1 MPRFSGLSAL
11 FLSCLLLAAASARAE
26 ITIALSG
33 PMSGR
38 LALLG
43 EQMKRGAE
51 LAVAD
56 LNAAGGVNGE
66 KVNLIIGDDECN
78 AEKAGAVANDLVGKG
93 AIFVVGHL
101 CSGASI
107 AAAPIYAKKQII
119 MISPGSAHPA
129 LTEDVKK
136 NDWTTIFRICG
147 RDDAQGTIV
156 GEFIAKQYKGKRFA
170 IVHDESDYGRAL
182 AEQARETVRKFG
194 MEETVFVGYQAG
206 NAQLGE
212 IITKLKANAVEAVFI
227 AGFVQDGAALI
238 KQAHEQEYRPQFMG
252 PDAMIGEEFW
262 KVAGKAGEG
271 TLVTFQFDPRRKPE
285 SKGLVEK
292 ALKAKL
298 PIDFY
303 GFYAYAAIEVWAAAA
318 KEAGSFSASGIA
330 AKLHSGTFQ
339 TVLGALS
346 FDEKGDVIAP
356 QYVWYVWKD
365 GKYVEK

>member
-1 MPRFSGLSAL
+1 MRRFSLLIAFCL
-11 FLSCLLLAAASARAE
+11 FCLLQLTAAVRAE
-26 ITIALSG
+26 VTIGLAG

-66 KVNLIIGDDECN
+66 KINLIVADDECDS
-78 AEKAGAVANDLVGKG
+78 EKAIAAANDLVGKG

-101 CSGASI
+101 CSAASI

-119 MISPGSAHPA
+119 MISPGSTHPA
-129 LTEDVKK
+129 LTDDVRK

-147 RDDAQGTIV
+147 RDDAQGAFV
-156 GEFIAKQYKGKRFA
+156 GEYIAKHYKDKKFA
-170 IVHDESDYGRAL
+170 IVHDDSDYGKAL
-182 AEQARETVRKFG
+182 AEQARETVRKYG
-194 MEETVFVGYQAG
+194 LEETVFVGYQAG

-212 IITKLKANAVEAVFI
+212 IITKLKANAVQAVFI
-227 AGFVQDGAALI
+227 AGFVKDGAALI
-238 KQAHEQEYRPQFMG
+238 KQAHEQDYRPQFMG
-252 PDAMIGEEFW
+252 PDAMIGEDFW
-262 KVAGKAGEG
+262 KVAGKAGDG
-271 TLVTFQFDPRRKPE
+271 TLVAFQFDPRRKPE
-285 SKGLVEK
+285 SKALVEK

-303 GFYAYAAIEVWAAAA
+303 GFYAYAAVQVWAAAA
-318 KEAGSFSASGIA
+318 KEAGSFSAAGTA
-330 AKLHSGTFQ
+330 AKLHSNKFQ
-339 TVLGALS
+339 TVLGTLS
-346 FDEKGDVIAP
+346 FDEKGDVVAP